1 MTSWLFAA
9 LLFAWTSGA
18 RTATAFY
25 DRQARWENAAIA
37 VVCLLGMAVAV
48 YRMQEP
54 TP

>member
-18 RTATAFY
+18 RTADAFH
-25 DRQARWENAAIA
+25 DRSARWVNAATA

-48 YRMQEP
+48 YRMLKQ
-54 TP
+54 

>member
-18 RTATAFY
+18 RTADALN
-25 DRQARWENAAIA
+25 DRRDRRKNAAIA
-37 VVCLLGMAVAV
+37 VSCLLGMAVAV

>member
-18 RTATAFY
+18 STADAFSS
-25 DRQARWENAAIA
+25 RGVRWRNAALA